1 MAADTMDKRPKPHE
15 RLPTIRIAL
24 CETVAEFHA
33 CEEVQLAVWGEGER
47 EIVPYDILRA
57 IAYGGGTVVG
67 AWDGEQ
73 MVGMAL
79 SFVAWGAEG
88 AYHHSHLLGVRPAY
102 RRAGVGWQLKMAQR
116 AFVLA
121 QGLHLMTWTFDPLE
135 SANAHLNFAKL
146 GVVSQTY
153 LPDFYGAMPEALN
166 AGLPSDRLLV
176 EWRLDTPHVLGRLAT
191 AESSTAFGPL
201 VSAES
206 LDTPYLLRMA
216 DDGSPL
222 TPPSPRGKPGA
233 LWAGRGL
240 GRLRIEIPASI
251 QALKATDPTRA
262 LAWRLATRAA
272 FTDALARGYLI
283 ADYRAPRFHR
293 PECGCYLLS
302 QPLDS

>member
-1 MAADTMDKRPKPHE
+1 MTGSAVPDLRV
-15 RLPTIRIAL
+15 AL
-24 CETVAEFHA
+24 CETVVDFHA

-57 IAYGGGTVVG
+57 IAHGGGTVVG
-67 AWDGEQ
+67 AWDGGQ

-79 SFVAWGAEG
+79 SFVAWGAGG
-88 AYHHSHLLGVRPAY
+88 AYHHSHLLGVRPEY
-102 RRAGVGWQLKMAQR
+102 RRAGVGWRLKMAQR

-121 QGLHLMTWTFDPLE
+121 QGLNLMTWTFDPLE

-176 EWRLDTPHVLGRLAT
+176 EWRLNTPHVLGRLAT
-191 AESSTAFGPL
+191 AESSTTFGPL

-206 LDTPYLLRMA
+206 LDIPSLLRMA

-222 TPPSPRGKPGA
+222 TPPSPRGKG
-233 LWAGRGL
+233 
-240 GRLRIEIPASI
+240 E
-251 QALKATDPTRA
+251 
-262 LAWRLATRAA
+262 
-272 FTDALARGYLI
+272 
-283 ADYRAPRFHR
+283 
-293 PECGCYLLS
+293 
-302 QPLDS
+302 